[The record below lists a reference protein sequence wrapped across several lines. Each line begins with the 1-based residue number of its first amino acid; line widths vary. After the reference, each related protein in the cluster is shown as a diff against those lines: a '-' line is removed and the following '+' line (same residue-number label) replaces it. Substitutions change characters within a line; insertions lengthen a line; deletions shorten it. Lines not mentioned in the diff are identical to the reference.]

1 MNDNNDNN
9 NNTLIEKVED
19 DENVHEIVA
28 LMANV
33 MNYLSVSLYEGLF
46 TYNHEQAYAKLKA
59 TYQIVSLTCSESP
72 SLNESVEF
80 YRNVTYLK
88 NVTDTDDITYHAY
101 MRQLKTY
108 IQQLT

>member
-1 MNDNNDNN
+1 MNDNNNN
-9 NNTLIEKVED
+9 NNTLIEKVEN

-59 TYQIVSLTCSESP
+59 TYQIVSLKCSESP
-72 SLNESVEF
+72 SLNESVDF
-80 YRNVTYLK
+80 YRNITYLK

>member
-9 NNTLIEKVED
+9 DNNNTLIEN
-19 DENVHEIVA
+19 DENVHKIVE
-28 LMANV
+28 LMANI

-46 TYNHEQAYAKLKA
+46 TYNHEQAYAELKA
-59 TYQIVSLTCSESP
+59 IYQTVSLKCSESP
-72 SLNESVEF
+72 SLNESVDF
-80 YRNVTYLK
+80 YRNITYLK
-88 NVTDTDDITYHAY
+88 NVTDTDDNTYHAY